1 MPFLFSIQEM
11 RLFFKK
17 KCSICGAKNPPDAKT
32 CISCD
37 APFEFRQAKTPAVT
51 KDYDE
56 SIHLNPQTA
65 EAYYERG
72 LAYRNQGQG
81 ERAIEDFDKAI
92 RLNPQFAKAYSSR
105 AHIYLN
111 KKQYDQA
118 IVDCS
123 KAIRLDPKDAVA
135 YVNQGVAYKLQGNKA
150 EAIANFEKAVTLS
163 DNPQVIKMAEQQI
176 EELSRWCRLTP
187 AIL

>member
-1 MPFLFSIQEM
+1 MHFLFSTQEM
-11 RLFFKK
+11 LLFFKK
-17 KCSICGAKNPPDAKT
+17 KCSICGAKNPLDAKT
-32 CISCD
+32 CVSCD
-37 APFEFRQAKTPAVT
+37 VPFEFRQAKTPEFT
-51 KDYDE
+51 RNYDE
-56 SIHLNPQTA
+56 VIRLNPQTA

-72 LAYRNQGQG
+72 LVYRNQEQG

-105 AHIYLN
+105 AHVYLN
-111 KKQYDQA
+111 NKQYDRA
-118 IVDCS
+118 IVDCG
-123 KAIRLDPKDAVA
+123 KAIRLDPNDAVA

-176 EELSRWCRLTP
+176 EELSR
-187 AIL
+187 